1 MYTLDQLRGFVA
13 VAEEGNFGRAAE
25 RLSITQPPLSRQIQ
39 KLENDIGLQLLERT
53 PRGAALTPAGRTFL
67 SDARRLL
74 SLAAAAPLVA
84 RRVATGTSGTVRIGF
99 TAVAAFT
106 VLRRWMQIAQ
116 VELPDVDLVL
126 NEMVTRDQL
135 DALLAGEIDVGL
147 LRSVPRSGP
156 LHAELAHQEPLVAAI
171 PCDDPLAQEAGPLT
185 LDQLAEKDIVTYS
198 PLESSYFYELV
209 AAAFRQARIR
219 PRYRNHVSQ
228 VHTLL
233 ALVDAGLGIA
243 LVPHSATLMNMAGIV
258 YRELPELVEQK
269 VELYRV
275 WRTDADLPPLTR
287 LMNAV
292 DERGDSSGPIS

>member
-39 KLENDIGLQLLERT
+39 KLENEIGLQLLERT
-53 PRGAALTPAGRTFL
+53 PRGATLTPAGRTFL

-106 VLRRWMQIAQ
+106 VLRRWMQIART
-116 VELPDVDLVL
+116 ELPDVDLVL
-126 NEMVTRDQL
+126 NEMVSRDQL

-156 LHAELAHQEPLVAAI
+156 LRAELVFREPLVAAI
-171 PCDDPLAQEAGPLT
+171 PRDDPLAQDDRPLT
-185 LDQLAEKDIVTYS
+185 LDQLAGRDIVTYS
-198 PLESSYFYELV
+198 PLESGYFYELV

-233 ALVDAGLGIA
+233 ALVDAGLGVA
-243 LVPHSATLMNMAGIV
+243 LVPHSATLMNMSGIA
-258 YRELPELVEQK
+258 YREIPELVQQK

-275 WRTDADLPPLTR
+275 WRTDSDLPPLRR
-287 LMNAV
+287 LMSVV
-292 DERGDSSGPIS
+292 DEHVNPPDPA